1 MNTKNNFSD
10 WEFSPV
16 IDKVIAFQL
25 VDGDTRKMQEYCPE
39 LEVFKDKVGNVS
51 VKIEGNSFLLLDTW
65 WLIFFDKKP
74 IRILNNIQ
82 FWKEYYV
89 KN

>member
-1 MNTKNNFSD
+1 MSTKNNFSD
-10 WEFSPV
+10 WEFTPV
-16 IDKVIAFQL
+16 IDKVVAFQL
-25 VDGDTRKMQEYCPE
+25 VDGDTQKMKEYCPE
-39 LEVFKDKVGNVS
+39 LKIYNDKIGNTFVE
-51 VKIEGNSFLLLDTW
+51 IEGNTFILLDTW

-82 FWKEYYV
+82 FWKSYV

>member
-39 LEVFKDKVGNVS
+39 LEVFKDKMGNVS

-82 FWKEYYV
+82 FWKEYV

>member
-25 VDGDTRKMQEYCPE
+25 VDGDTQKMQEYCPE
-39 LEVFKDKVGNVS
+39 LEVFKDKMGNVS
-51 VKIEGNSFLLLDTW
+51 VKIEGNYFLLLDTW

-82 FWKEYYV
+82 FWKDYV
-89 KN
+89 KS

>member
-39 LEVFKDKVGNVS
+39 LEVFKDKMGNVS

-82 FWKEYYV
+82 FWKDYV
-89 KN
+89 KS

>member
-1 MNTKNNFSD
+1 MK
-10 WEFSPV
+10 
-16 IDKVIAFQL
+16 
-25 VDGDTRKMQEYCPE
+25 EYCPE
-39 LEVFKDKVGNVS
+39 LKIYNDKIGNTFVE
-51 VKIEGNSFLLLDTW
+51 IEGNTFILLDTW

-82 FWKEYYV
+82 FWKSYV

>member
-1 MNTKNNFSD
+1 MNTEANFSN

-25 VDGDTRKMQEYCPE
+25 VDRNTELMQQYCPDLKFIKE
-39 LEVFKDKVGNVS
+39 KQGNIS
-51 VKIEGNSFLLLDTW
+51 VNIDGNTFLLLDTW
-65 WLIFFDKKP
+65 WLVFFNKKP
-74 IRILNNIQ
+74 IRIMSNIT
-82 FWKEYYV
+82 FWKEYV

>member
-39 LEVFKDKVGNVS
+39 LEVFKDKKEENNDNCLSHINENTDVIPS
-51 VKIEGNSFLLLDTW
+51 KIFLSNRSTS
-65 WLIFFDKKP
+65 
-74 IRILNNIQ
+74 
-82 FWKEYYV
+82 
-89 KN
+89 